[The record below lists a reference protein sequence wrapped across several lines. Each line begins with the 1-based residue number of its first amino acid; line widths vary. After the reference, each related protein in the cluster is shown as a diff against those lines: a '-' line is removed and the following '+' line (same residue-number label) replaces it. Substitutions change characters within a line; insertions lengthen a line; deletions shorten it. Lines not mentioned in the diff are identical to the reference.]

1 MITKPEI
8 LTLLLTVV
16 VGTTGAALAAIA
28 GIPAPFL
35 SGPALAVTMCG
46 LFGLKLDI
54 PKRVRDACF
63 VLVGI
68 SMGTS
73 VTPEIFHA
81 AKSWP
86 LSFVAVVVTVVLLLY
101 CGYWLLHYVF
111 RYDRTTAMLAASPG
125 HLSYIISLSAETRS
139 DLASISIIQSVRV
152 LALTLS
158 VPLIVEYFDLVST
171 DISAPAAAMNPVV
184 LVVTFACA
192 LLLGMLFIRWRFPA
206 ALLLGGMVVSVA
218 THITGFTA
226 GAVPPWAIQPTYI
239 LIGCLIGLRFYNV
252 SIGELKRAFIAG
264 GVLTIVVVGIA
275 GAIALTISNLTGVP
289 LNAVMIAFAP
299 GGLETMAAM
308 AIMMHADATYVGSHH
323 ILRLLFLSFLM
334 PAVLKRTSGL
344 EDKDADK

>member
-1 MITKPEI
+1 VITKPEI
-8 LTLLLTVV
+8 LTLLLTVI
-16 VGTTGAALAAIA
+16 VGTTGAALAALA

-35 SGPALAVTMCG
+35 SGPAVAVTLCG

-54 PKRVRDACF
+54 PRQVRDACF

-125 HLSYIISLSAETRS
+125 HLSYIVSLSAETRS

-171 DISAPAAAMNPVV
+171 EISAPAAAMNPLV
-184 LVVTFACA
+184 LAVTFACA

-226 GAVPPWAIQPTYI
+226 GVVPPWAIQPTYI

-252 SIGELKRAFIAG
+252 SVNELKRAFIAG
-264 GVLTIVVVGIA
+264 AVLTIVVVGIA

-334 PAVLKRTSGL
+334 PAVLKRTTRL
-344 EDKDADK
+344 EDKDAGK

>member
-1 MITKPEI
+1 MMTKPEF
-8 LTLLLTVV
+8 LTLLLTVI
-16 VGTTGAALAAIA
+16 VGTAGAALAALA
-28 GIPAPFL
+28 GVPAPFL

-73 VTPEIFHA
+73 VTPDIFNA

-86 LSFVAVVVTVVLLLY
+86 LSFVAVIITVILLLY

-158 VPLIVEYFDLVST
+158 VPLIVEYFDLVSA
-171 DISAPAAAMNPVV
+171 DISSPTAAMNPLV
-184 LVVTFACA
+184 LAVTFAVA

-206 ALLLGGMVVSVA
+206 ALLLGGMVVSVG
-218 THITGFTA
+218 THITGFTT

-239 LIGCLIGLRFYNV
+239 LIGCLIGLRFYKV
-252 SIGELKRAFIAG
+252 SIRELQRAFIAG
-264 GVLTIVVVGIA
+264 AVLTVVVVAIA
-275 GAIALTISNLTGVP
+275 GAIALAISNLTGVP

-334 PAVLKRTSGL
+334 PAVLKRTTRL
-344 EDKDADK
+344 EDKKPVE

>member
-1 MITKPEI
+1 VITKPEI

-16 VGTTGAALAAIA
+16 VGTAGAALAAIA

-158 VPLIVEYFDLVST
+158 VPLVVEYFDLVST
-171 DISAPAAAMNPVV
+171 DISAPVAAMNPVV
-184 LVVTFACA
+184 LVATFACA

-206 ALLLGGMVVSVA
+206 ALLLGGMVISVV
-218 THITGFTA
+218 THITGFTT

-334 PAVLKRTSGL
+334 PAVLKRTSRPEGR
-344 EDKDADK
+344 DAGK